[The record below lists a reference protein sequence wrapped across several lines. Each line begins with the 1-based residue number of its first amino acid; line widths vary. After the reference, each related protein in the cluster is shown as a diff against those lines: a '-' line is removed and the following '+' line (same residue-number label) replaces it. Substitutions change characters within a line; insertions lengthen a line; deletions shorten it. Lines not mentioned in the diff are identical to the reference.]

1 MRIEPHVF
9 RTADYVGG
17 DLVLDLV
24 NTVTARDSEP
34 RDWLVDYD
42 ALLQWTRQTGAFA
55 GRDLAQLERLALAS
69 PRKAQTALARLKRL
83 REALCAVL
91 YALTRGRAP
100 DGDAL
105 GVIENLYAAAAQAG
119 RLKAQAHGLSLA
131 WQVQE
136 SQLDLVAHTVCAQ
149 ALALLQQM
157 DPVRLRVC
165 DGHDC
170 GWVFLDTSKS
180 GRRRWCDMATC
191 GNNAKAR
198 RFQRRRRAPARRRR
212 RSSEA

>member
-9 RTADYVGG
+9 RTADFVGG

-42 ALLQWTRQTGAFA
+42 ALLQWARQTGRFA
-55 GRDLAQLERLALAS
+55 GRELAQLERLALAS
-69 PRKAQTALARLKRL
+69 PRKAQAALTRLKQL

-91 YALTRGRAP
+91 YALTRARAP
-100 DGDAL
+100 DADAL
-105 GVIENLYAAAAQAG
+105 SVIESIYAAAARAG
-119 RLKAQAHGLSLA
+119 RLKVQAEGLSLA

-136 SQLDLVAHTVCAQ
+136 SQLDLLAHVVSAQ